1 MTPDTIYELKN
12 EILDLVDIIAEAVVK
27 KLRPAADE
35 ITRRQ
40 AWDEFDRTW
49 LEYQIS
55 RNRIKGRRKGPHK
68 NSPIMFSRDEILAL
82 KEAERRGAR
91 MVRRDMR

>member
-27 KLRPAADE
+27 KLRPAAAE

-49 LEYQIS
+49 LEDQIS
-55 RNRIKGRRKGPHK
+55 RNRIKGRRTGPPK
-68 NSPIMFSRDEILAL
+68 NAPTMFSRAELLAL